1 MSKLIIANEEH
12 KTSGFAAHPYT
23 LVRLV
28 GFIDAPNYSSFENTL
43 EKLVKKGAK
52 NVVLDFS
59 QVEYINSTGISAV
72 IRFHSTLSEKD
83 GALILIQVSRN
94 VGLTMHLLGVTTL
107 VPFLKTLKEAE
118 AHLEGQESAIE
129 ASADVQQEFARLDGG
144 GKASDRPVF
153 VERSSDSKP
162 TGNVV
167 VAVPKEGPFTQIF
180 ERRVHDLKGKYHIV
194 HSVEGLTETLGRYDP
209 DLIVLD
215 HRLPGSDE
223 FIMTLKVETDHSMT
237 SLILLYEKGTDIH
250 RIQGFRVW
258 ENDYLLDPFDMMNLF
273 SLAESELR
281 RVPRDK
287 HLFTQQVKFQ
297 FDSKRESIDRG
308 LKLGDRLLRK
318 IDIEDAE
325 VTALYAALKEA
336 IDNAVLHGNK
346 HDPEKTV
353 SVNFVVDPRK
363 VTLLIEDEGP
373 GFDYEYFVSQLSTQ
387 EAFDR
392 AKARIRAG
400 GRGGL
405 GILLMYK
412 CSDRLEYSGRGN
424 IVRIEKN
431 LEELN

>member
-1 MSKLIIANEEH
+1 MSKLIVASENH
-12 KTSGFAAHPYT
+12 KTSGFAARPYT

-28 GFIDAPNYSSFENTL
+28 GFIDAPNYSSFESTL
-43 EKLVKKGAK
+43 EKLVKKGIDH
-52 NVVLDFS
+52 VVLDFS

-72 IRFHSTLSEKD
+72 IRFHSTLSERG
-83 GALILIQVSRN
+83 GALVLVQVSRN

-118 AHLEGQESAIE
+118 SFLEGDGTEVE
-129 ASADVQQEFARLDGG
+129 KASADVQQEFARLDGG
-144 GKASDRPVF
+144 KSGEKPVF
-153 VERSSDSKP
+153 IEKSDGSKP

-167 VAVPKEGPFTQIF
+167 VAVPKEGPFTHIF
-180 ERRVHDLKGKYHIV
+180 ERRVRDLRGNYHIV

-215 HRLPGSDE
+215 HRLPGSDD
-223 FIMTLKVETDHSMT
+223 FIVTLKVDTDHSMT
-237 SLILLYEKGTDIH
+237 SLIVMYEKGTNIH
-250 RIQGFRVW
+250 RVNGFRVW
-258 ENDYLLDPFDMMNLF
+258 ENDYLIDPFDLMNLF

-287 HLFTQQVKFQ
+287 RLFTQQVKFQ
-297 FDSKRESIDRG
+297 FDSRRDSIEKG

-318 IDIEDAE
+318 LDIEDAE
-325 VTALYAALKEA
+325 ITALYAALKEA

-346 HDPEKTV
+346 HDPEKSIT
-353 SVNFVVDPRK
+353 VNFVVDPGK
-363 VTLLIEDEGP
+363 ITLLIEDEGP
-373 GFDYEYFVSQLSTQ
+373 GFDYEFFVSQLSTQ

-412 CSDRLEYSGRGN
+412 CSDRLEYSGAGN
-424 IVRIEKN
+424 VVRIEKN
-431 LEELN
+431 LDE